1 MDELLGWCVVAN
13 VAATDLVHFSPG
25 TKLWVL
31 PPQWGDGGQDVVVVG
46 RHRGSPGPVSQ
57 MVVPRVHLT
66 NFRVRGVYQPAV
78 HRQLTKAMKRKEL
91 RQWESREEAEK
102 VVEWWALEAAVHA
115 GVRRPLKR
123 VEFYHRLADLLPGRV
138 FQEWAV
144 QGVMN
149 PKLSLELGEVFRDQV
164 EVDAVLDLRELL
176 DTIETAGVANWR
188 NNPLWPV
195 VDSVA
200 GKIQVLLSRKTAVV

>member
-1 MDELLGWCVVAN
+1 MTVDELLAWCVVAN
-13 VAATDLVHFSPG
+13 VAAADLKHFSPG

-78 HRQLTKAMKRKEL
+78 HRQLTKALKHREL
-91 RQWESREEAEK
+91 RQWASREEAEK

-123 VEFYHRLADLLPGRV
+123 VGFYHRLADLVPGHVLR
-138 FQEWAV
+138 QWAV
-144 QGVMN
+144 QDVMN
-149 PKLSLELGEVFRDQV
+149 PKLSFELGEVFRDQQ
-164 EVDAVLDLRELL
+164 EVDAVRELRELL
-176 DTIETAGVANWR
+176 G
-188 NNPLWPV
+188 NNEPWPV
-195 VDSVA
+195 VERVA
-200 GKIQVLLSRKTAVV
+200 AQIQALLSR

>member
-1 MDELLGWCVVAN
+1 MTVDELLGWCVVAN
-13 VAATDLVHFSPG
+13 VGAADLKHFSLG
-25 TKLWVL
+25 AKLWVL

-66 NFRVRGVYQPAV
+66 DFRVRGVYQPAV
-78 HRQLTKAMKRKEL
+78 HRQLTKPFKRREP

-102 VVEWWALEAAVHA
+102 VVEWWARDAAIHA

-123 VEFYHRLADLLPGRV
+123 VDFYYRLADVLPGHV
-138 FQEWAV
+138 LQQWAV
-144 QGVMN
+144 QEVMN
-149 PKLSLELGEVFRDQV
+149 PKLSFELGEVFRDQQ
-164 EVDAVLDLRELL
+164 EVDAVHELRELL

-188 NNPLWPV
+188 NNELWPV
-195 VDSVA
+195 VRSVA
-200 GKIQVLLSRKTAVV
+200 DKTQALLVR

>member
-1 MDELLGWCVVAN
+1 MTVDELLGWCVVAN
-13 VAATDLVHFSPG
+13 VGAADLKHFSLG

-66 NFRVRGVYQPAV
+66 DFRVRGVYQPAV
-78 HRQLTKAMKRKEL
+78 HRQLTKPFKRREP

-102 VVEWWALEAAVHA
+102 VVEWWARDAAIHA

-123 VEFYHRLADLLPGRV
+123 VDFYYRLADVLPGHV
-138 FQEWAV
+138 LQQWAV
-144 QGVMN
+144 QEVMN
-149 PKLSLELGEVFRDQV
+149 PKLSFELGEVFRDQQ
-164 EVDAVLDLRELL
+164 EVDAVHELRELL

-188 NNPLWPV
+188 NNELWPV
-195 VDSVA
+195 VRSVA
-200 GKIQVLLSRKTAVV
+200 DKTQALLSR